1 MKKTRILLADDH
13 SFLRMGLRTLLAAH
27 KDFIVVGETAN
38 GREAVDAAKKL
49 KPNIIIM
56 DLMMPI
62 MNGAMATKL
71 VREVSPETKVI
82 ILTTYGT
89 SNELNLA
96 IENGAF
102 GVMMKDAAADE
113 LIEAIRT
120 VAAGGSVIAE
130 IHNKSSASLSGSHHK
145 ILSLVAQGFSNPEIA
160 NFLGLS
166 EITIKK
172 HLSVIH
178 RKLGVAN
185 RAEAVALALREGF
198 ILNSAVGC

>member
-102 GVMMKDAAADE
+102 GVMMKDAAADD
-113 LIEAIRT
+113 LIAAIRT
-120 VAAGGSVIAE
+120 VASGEKVMPEACS
-130 IHNKSSASLSGSHHK
+130 KKPLSLNDNQLK

-160 NFLGLS
+160 RFLGLS

-172 HLSVIH
+172 HVSAIYN
-178 RKLGVAN
+178 KLGVAN
-185 RAEAVALALREGF
+185 RAEAVALALHEGM
-198 ILNSAVGC
+198 INR

>member
-38 GREAVDAAKKL
+38 GREAVDAAQKL

-113 LIEAIRT
+113 LIDAIRT
-120 VAAGGSVIAE
+120 VASDGKVIPKACSK
-130 IHNKSSASLSGSHHK
+130 KSLTLNDNQLK
-145 ILSLVAQGFSNPEIA
+145 ILSLVAQGLSNPEIA
-160 NFLGLS
+160 RFLGLS

-172 HLSVIH
+172 HVSAIYN
-178 RKLGVAN
+178 KLGVVN
-185 RAEAVALALREGF
+185 RAEAVALALRQG
-198 ILNSAVGC
+198 IIHQ